1 MFRNGIPSQ
10 ELVSTNARRL
20 KDGHIPKHVLY
31 SFHQMS
37 QCRQKLGHQ
46 GKKSFRSVVLF
57 QTQKK
62 AISGGTEVNKMETRK
77 APLK

>member
-1 MFRNGIPSQ
+1 MLRNGIPSQ
-10 ELVSTNARRL
+10 EWVSTNAMRL

-46 GKKSFRSVVLF
+46 GKKSFTSVLLF